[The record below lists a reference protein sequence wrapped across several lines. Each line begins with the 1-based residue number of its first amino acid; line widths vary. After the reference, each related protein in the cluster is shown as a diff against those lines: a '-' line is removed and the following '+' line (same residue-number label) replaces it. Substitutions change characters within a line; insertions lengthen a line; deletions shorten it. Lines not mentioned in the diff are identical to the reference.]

1 MNILYSPLFRVPSR
15 ARLLASATNS
25 SSSLSNKAQRR
36 CYFTPAAYAS
46 VAGCFF
52 CLQNVIIY
60 EQRSSL
66 PVNLG
71 TLGIPS
77 CVTSKQDAFNRI
89 GFQQRPRNSRPS
101 ATGEPIRCKCRVRK
115 NAAHP
120 SMIDTR
126 RWKWQVMD
134 PRLGFFNN
142 TASYV
147 NQTLKMHA
155 RVCVY
160 IHWRRGPPRPATQ

>member
-1 MNILYSPLFRVPSR
+1 MLFYPGCLHLSR
-15 ARLLASATNS
+15 WLL
-25 SSSLSNKAQRR
+25 
-36 CYFTPAAYAS
+36 
-46 VAGCFF
+46 F

-60 EQRSSL
+60 VQRSSL

-101 ATGEPIRCKCRVRK
+101 AMGEPIRFKCRVRK
-115 NAAHP
+115 NAAYP
-120 SMIDTR
+120 SMIDAR
-126 RWKWQVMD
+126 RWKWQVMA
-134 PRLGFFNN
+134 PRIGFFNN

-155 RVCVY
+155 RACVY
-160 IHWRRGPPRPATQ
+160 IHWRRGPPQPATQLHVRTAIFELRDLPERTAPSLWLLQCRH